1 MKKLLPNLLL
11 AAVFLVGLT
20 LLLYP
25 VISNYVN
32 ERHQSHVVSSYES
45 DIAQLPQ
52 EDYGPILAAAEEY
65 NKELEQN
72 PDRFL
77 QTEEMDANYQAQLN
91 PTKNGIMGYV
101 EIDSISVKL
110 ALYHGT
116 DDSVLQVGAGHVEG
130 TSLPV
135 GGKGTHCAISGH
147 RGLPSAMLFTDL
159 DKLKVGDTFS
169 IHTLDRVLWYR
180 VDQILV
186 VEPSD
191 LEALEIDP
199 EQDYCTLVTC
209 TPYGINSH
217 RLMVRG
223 VRMADAGTNAAVEVT
238 VLPNEPVAYD
248 PVPALAVIAALILL
262 AILLVRSIVISSRT
276 NHPRTHKTMK

>member
-25 VISNYVN
+25 AISNYVN

-45 DIAQLPQ
+45 DIAELPK

-65 NKELEQN
+65 NKELAQN

-77 QTEEMDANYQAQLN
+77 QTEEEDANYQSQLN

-169 IHTLDRVLWYR
+169 IHALDRVLTYQ

-209 TPYGINSH
+209 TPYGVNSH

-223 VRMADAGTNAAVEVT
+223 ARTADAAVHAAADAAV
-238 VLPNEPVAYD
+238 LSDEPEAYD
-248 PVPALAVIAALILL
+248 PVPALTVIAALSLI
-262 AILLVRSIVISSRT
+262 AILLVRAVVKNSRAK
-276 NHPRTHKTMK
+276 RF